1 MHVPRYLFAMGE
13 NLNAKRRRQSAPLG
27 GRIGYFKGSDDTP
40 LRYGAWSPQ
49 GENGR
54 GTIVFLNG
62 RSEFIEKHFETYA
75 DFSER
80 GYHIATMDWRGQGL
94 SGRMTK
100 NPYKDHQMSFDLRRA
115 DLSVFLKSIVKP
127 KLPGPYFV
135 VGHSLGAHMIFHN
148 LHDQPGF
155 FEKAVCLAPMM
166 GIAQVPLPD
175 WMMRAWE
182 NIMCGLGLGH
192 VYLPGQGDY
201 GPKRRSLERADYLT
215 SDIERY
221 RDEEA
226 AVDLNP
232 DLAMGGITYGWL
244 RAARRSHE
252 RLQSPGFAEAI
263 QTPALI
269 LCAGADRVVDNE
281 DIRQF
286 ASRMPHAH
294 YECIAGARHELL
306 KERDELR
313 SQAMGKIMRFLKGS
327 GGQ

>member
-1 MHVPRYLFAMGE
+1 MEEDMNV
-13 NLNAKRRRQSAPLG
+13 KRRRQSAPVG
-27 GRIGYFKGSDDTP
+27 GRIGYFKGVDDQD
-40 LRYGAWSPQ
+40 LRYGLWTPQ

-75 DFSER
+75 DLSER
-80 GYHIATMDWRGQGL
+80 GYHVATMDWRGQGL
-94 SGRMTK
+94 SGRMTS
-100 NPYKDHQMSFDLRRA
+100 NPHKDHQMSFDLRRA
-115 DLSVFLKSIVKP
+115 DLSAFLKKVVKP
-127 KLPGPYFV
+127 KMPGPFHV
-135 VGHSLGAHMIFHN
+135 MGHSLGAHMIFHH
-148 LHDQPGF
+148 LRDQPGF

-166 GIAQVPLPD
+166 GIAQVPFPE

-182 NIMCGLGLGH
+182 NTMCGLGMGH
-192 VYLPGQGDY
+192 FYLPGQGNY

-215 SDIERY
+215 SDLARY

-232 DLAMGGITYGWL
+232 TLAMGGITFGWL
-244 RAARRSHE
+244 RSARRSHA
-252 RLQSPGFAEAI
+252 RLESPGFAEAI
-263 QTPALI
+263 QTPTLI

-281 DIRQF
+281 DILQF
-286 ASRMPHAH
+286 AARMPNAH
-294 YECIAGARHELL
+294 YECIEGARHEIL

-313 SQAMGKIMRFLKGS
+313 NQALGKIMRFLKGS